1 MSDVLLIYSL
11 IMLLLEQ
18 ALLFFKEL
26 VRFKISAS
34 VIWEFKITSLSFSE
48 KFKSSNECSFFRIGL
63 LFQIFKKV
71 INGVKFNVMFIL
83 LFLSDVI

>member
-18 ALLFFKEL
+18 ALYCFKEL
-26 VRFKISAS
+26 VHFKISAS

-48 KFKSSNECSFFRIGL
+48 KFKSSNDCSFFESDCSFRSL
-63 LFQIFKKV
+63 KK
-71 INGVKFNVMFIL
+71 I
-83 LFLSDVI
+83 